1 MSELASFHALDGQ
14 PPAANAAHLDLLDP
28 NDRRRSIRKFP
39 EGTVTTF
46 VGFDFSLE
54 VTPTGTI
61 TLKIHWSCG
70 AVTGTVRWG
79 CRIEAKTP
87 GDTLNQNTTAS
98 FDTDNLA
105 TAQTV
110 QGGAFD
116 PAVTTFTLTNVDGWA
131 SGDDVRVEIL
141 RDANNDT
148 AASPAMFKMAFLSDA
163 A

>member
-1 MSELASFHALDGQ
+1 MAELNRFHAVDGQ
-14 PPAANAAHLDLLDP
+14 PPAANYPPTDNLDAADK
-28 NDRRRSIRKFP
+28 RRKILSYT
-39 EGTVTTF
+39 EGTATIIC
-46 VGFDFSLE
+46 GWDFPLE

-70 AVTGTVRWG
+70 AITGTVRWG

-98 FDTDNLA
+98 FDADNLA
-105 TAQTV
+105 AAQTV

-116 PAVTTFTLTNVDGWA
+116 PAVTSITLTNVDGWA
-131 SGDDVRVEIL
+131 SGDDVRIEII

-148 AASPAMFKMAFLSDA
+148 AASPAMFKQAILSDA